1 MLRYMALV
9 ARRAHAST
17 TVHFRVNQLAGMTAN
32 GCVVQLAVVASCA
45 GSPNLWVLTTVTA
58 ANFPIRFY

>member
-17 TVHFRVNQLAGMTAN
+17 TVHFRVNQLAGTMAN
-32 GCVVQLAVVASCA
+32 GCVVRLAVVASCA
-45 GSPNLWVLTTVTA
+45 GSPNPWVLTTVTV
-58 ANFPIRFY
+58 ANFLIRF